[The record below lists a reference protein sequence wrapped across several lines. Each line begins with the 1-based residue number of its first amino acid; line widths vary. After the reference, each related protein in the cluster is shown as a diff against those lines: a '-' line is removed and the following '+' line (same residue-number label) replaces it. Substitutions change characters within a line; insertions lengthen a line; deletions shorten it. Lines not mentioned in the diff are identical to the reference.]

1 MRTLDF
7 INVGYG
13 DAILVQDTEE
23 KFVMLVDCGD
33 ISTGDG
39 GPGSARVSAAE
50 FLRKKGIDTLSVL
63 VLTHLH
69 RDHSGGLTEL
79 LSQVKIKELWVN
91 YLPPQTY
98 WGKTVPVVKPFSAG
112 ARCLLE
118 SLNIYLAAL
127 QTMKA
132 QGTEIRLIEASGD
145 TYALTQSL
153 TAWVYQEVGEVQA
166 RQQEIWQHVLDGAA
180 SGEELDELDRFINN
194 TSLRLRLNGG
204 GKTVE
209 LPGDMYAS
217 CWEKH
222 QLTPCDIMKLPHH
235 GHGDSVTE
243 KLLDMLQPKHV
254 VISVSDSRTDNCPAV
269 NVVNGILNRGVSLY
283 ATDAVVREGFSAGY
297 HESVWFEL

>member
-23 KFVMLVDCGD
+23 KFAMLVDCGD
-33 ISTGDG
+33 VTTGDG
-39 GPGSARVSAAE
+39 GAGSARVSAAE
-50 FLRKKGIDTLSVL
+50 FLHKKGIDTLSVM

-91 YLPPQTY
+91 YLPPEEF
-98 WGKTVPVVKPFSAG
+98 WGSSVPVERSFSAG

-118 SLNIYLAAL
+118 SLNIYLATL
-127 QTMKA
+127 RKLRE
-132 QGTEIRLIEASGD
+132 QGTAIRLVETSGD
-145 TYALTQSL
+145 VHALTKNI
-153 TAWVYQEVGEVQA
+153 TAWVYQEAGEIQT
-166 RQQEIWQHVLDGAA
+166 RQREIWQHVLDGTP
-180 SGEELDELDRFINN
+180 SGAELDELDRFINN

-204 GKTVE
+204 EKTVE

-222 QLTPCDIMKLPHH
+222 QLAPCDIMKLPHH

-254 VISVSDSRTDNCPAV
+254 VISVSDNRTDNCPAV
-269 NVVNGILNRGVSLY
+269 SVVNEILGRGASLY
-283 ATDAVVREGFSAGY
+283 ATDAVVREEFSAGN
-297 HESVWFEL
+297 HESVRFEI